1 MSLTRIGPR
10 IGVGL
15 VRRWDR
21 RVPLAAGR
29 ECYREHESAEGDARG
44 EADRGR
50 PARMAGKMPAVPGEI
65 GLQHRPPH
73 ARNRL
78 RASLAA
84 ARTRSGAV
92 PPKLV
97 RLAAERPASNTSYT
111 AEVTA
116 GSAAC
121 NSPSGSSARLQPKA
135 SARLTIMPV
144 A

>member
-1 MSLTRIGPR
+1 MLLTRIGPW

-15 VRRWDR
+15 VRRRDR
-21 RVPLAAGR
+21 RVPLATPCQRQRKDEG
-29 ECYREHESAEGDARG
+29 EEGDARG

-50 PARMAGKMPAVPGEI
+50 PARMAGKMSAVPGEI

-73 ARNRL
+73 SRNRL

-97 RLAAERPASNTSYT
+97 RLAAERPASSTSYT
-111 AEVTA
+111 AEVIA

-121 NSPSGSSARLQPKA
+121 NSPSGS
-135 SARLTIMPV
+135 
-144 A
+144 

>member
-1 MSLTRIGPR
+1 MSLTRIRPR
-10 IGVGL
+10 VGVGL
-15 VRRWDR
+15 VRRWDWR
-21 RVPLAAGR
+21 IPLATPCQRQRKDER
-29 ECYREHESAEGDARG
+29 EEGDARG
-44 EADRGR
+44 EADHGR
-50 PARMAGKMPAVPGEI
+50 PARIAGKMPAVPGEM
-65 GLQHRPPH
+65 GLQHWPPH
-73 ARNRL
+73 SRNLL
-78 RASLAA
+78 RASPAA
-84 ARTRSGAV
+84 ARTRSGAA